1 MQKVLKQGL
10 LATCKNTR
18 SIYKYGMKNTIKS
31 LCQKNINQKTQLQN
45 QFISFKYSTDPNNSG
60 NQKSQNDNNNF
71 TRNDKDQSKN
81 TQQQQNPQSGRFFYS
96 HTKMSSHYILKEDEV
111 YDLLNKFDIQ
121 YKQSLNNSQIQI
133 EWCPFCLK
141 PHNNDISNAYTLGIK
156 KQSGQFNC
164 FRCGIHGSWWDF
176 KNLLYKNI
184 SINDFRNYSQNY
196 QQQQE
201 ERMDDSEYY
210 LYHNQLF
217 DKEVY
222 KEELNYICGKEN
234 STQRHI
240 NFETLV
246 KYKIG
251 IGKEDFINKEGDVI
265 KVPVVYFPMF
275 KFEKVEAESS
285 DEDKARDVFQ
295 DETNGNS
302 QRITIS
308 TNSCKLIK
316 CKIRGIGS
324 ENKKYMRVKPSGSK
338 SGIFG
343 LNTVPQNAKELV
355 ITEGEYDAMA
365 VNQATGLPAVSLPN
379 GASNLPLEVIECLE
393 KIEKIYLWLD
403 NDEVGRNN
411 RQKLAEKLG
420 VHRTYIVNT
429 LGEKDAND
437 ILRQDPSRIIKYIQE
452 SATIPDQNILMFS
465 DLKDLVLHRLLK
477 FEHSQG
483 YRSRRFE
490 FFNETIKGLRRGE
503 MTVLTGPTGSG
514 KTTFLSQLSLDFC
527 TQQVP
532 TLWGSFEIKNEVLA
546 TNMIMQMSGQDL
558 FKNHN
563 KFPYWAQR
571 FDMIP
576 MYFMNFYGST
586 NLDQIISTIEYSIY
600 KYDIQHVV
608 IDNLQF
614 LLGTQAKGFSKFDL
628 QERAIEAFR
637 QLATKKDIHL
647 TLVIHPKKVD
657 ENEDLNISSVFGSAK
672 ATQEADNVIIM
683 QNRDKYR
690 VIDIKKN
697 RFNGDIGKKAIIFDK
712 SNKNFYE
719 MSLGEVSEILSSKKT
734 ISDIVKFKREK
745 ILEKIEEEDQV
756 NPVVDIKRNKS
767 GNPNNNKN
775 NDGDDNGG
783 SNTPPSS
790 SSNPPSSNTPPSS
803 GTPPPP
809 SSSSA
814 SAASSNQIEDV
825 QNADKQSLFSAQ
837 KQQSQLWEQ
846 NNQKQDKKSEDKS
859 KIQKSKKQ
867 NENIEIIDK
876 EDTILNVMDTQAQQE
891 SIDQQKDEV
900 QLNLEESLEQIE
912 IIHKNNEAVDQI
924 ESNLSLN
931 YNYEDEMQEAI
942 NEELIEQEIQGQKQ
956 QQQIKQKNKNIY
968 KKEEYDTD
976 SLEPMNFDLYQQEKE
991 VKTTVNFFK
1000 NYSPVPPEEREDL
1013 INGSFK
1019 KSNPYNKYTNENKVF
1034 QFTEEFMEQ
1043 IFSEKYEANS
1053 DISNKILSKQHKSE
1067 DDLSSQI
1074 IEKKFQEKR
1083 NKQNKI

>member
-1 MQKVLKQGL
+1 
-10 LATCKNTR
+10 
-18 SIYKYGMKNTIKS
+18 MKNTIKS
-31 LCQKNINQKTQLQN
+31 LCQKNKTQKTQLQT
-45 QFISFKYSTDPNNSG
+45 QFISFNYSTDPNFNG
-60 NQKSQNDNNNF
+60 NQRSQNDNNNYNR
-71 TRNDKDQSKN
+71 TDKDQNKS
-81 TQQQQNPQSGRFFYS
+81 TQNQQNPQSGRFFHS
-96 HTKMSSHYILKEDEV
+96 HTKMSSHYILREDEI
-111 YDLLNKFDIQ
+111 YELLNKFNIQ
-121 YKQSLNNSQIQI
+121 YKQSQSNQQIQL
-133 EWCPFCLK
+133 EWCPFCPK
-141 PHNNDISNAYTLGIK
+141 PHNNDVSNSYTLGIK

-164 FRCGIHGSWWDF
+164 FRCSIHGSWWDF
-176 KNLLYKNI
+176 RNLLFKNI
-184 SINDFRNYSQNY
+184 SLNDFRNYSENY

-210 LYHNQLF
+210 LYHSQLF
-217 DKEVY
+217 DKEAY
-222 KEELNYICGKEN
+222 KEELNYLCGKEN
-234 STQRHI
+234 QTQRHI

-251 IGKEDFINKEGDVI
+251 IGKEDFVNKEGDQI

-275 KFEKVEAESS
+275 KFEKAEAESS
-285 DEDKARDVFQ
+285 DEDKAKDIFQ
-295 DETNGNS
+295 YEEREKDNTR

-308 TNSCKLIK
+308 TNTCKLIK
-316 CKIRGIGS
+316 CKIRGIGP
-324 ENKKYMRVKPSGSK
+324 ENKRYMRVKPAGSK

-343 LNTVPQNAKELV
+343 LNTVPQNSKELV

-365 VNQATGLPAVSLPN
+365 VNQATNLPAVSLPN

-393 KIEKIYLWLD
+393 KVEKIYLWLD

-411 RQKLAEKLG
+411 RQKIAEKLG

-437 ILRQDPSRIIKYIQE
+437 ILRQDPSRILKYIQE

-477 FEHSQG
+477 FEHNQG

-490 FFNETIKGLRRGE
+490 FFNDTIKGLRRGE

-563 KFPYWAQR
+563 KFSYWAHR

-637 QLATKKDIHL
+637 QLTTKKDIHL

-734 ISDIVKFKREK
+734 ITDLIKYKREK

-756 NPVVDIKRNKS
+756 TPVRDIKRNKS
-767 GNPNNNKN
+767 GNPNNSNKN
-775 NDGDDNGG
+775 NNGDDGNGGNSG

-790 SSNPPSSNTPPSS
+790 NTPPPS
-803 GTPPPP
+803 GTPPPPP

-814 SAASSNQIEDV
+814 SPTSSSSSS
-825 QNADKQSLFSAQ
+825 QNYNELKLNKTSNDGQQNVDKQGLFSVQ
-837 KQQSQLWEQ
+837 KQQSQLWEK
-846 NNQKQDKKSEDKS
+846 NNQNQDKNNEEKSET
-859 KIQKSKKQ
+859 QKNKKQ
-867 NENIEIIDK
+867 NKNIETIDK
-876 EDTILNVMDTQAQQE
+876 EDTILSLMEIQAQQQPVDE
-891 SIDQQKDEV
+891 QKGDE
-900 QLNLEESLEQIE
+900 QINIEENLELIE
-912 IIHKNNEAVDQI
+912 TIHKNNEAVDQI
-924 ESNLSLN
+924 ESNLKFN
-931 YNYEDEMQEAI
+931 YNYEDEIQEAI
-942 NEELIEQEIQGQKQ
+942 NEELIVREFQ
-956 QQQIKQKNKNIY
+956 QQQNKQKKKNIFE
-968 KKEEYDTD
+968 KEEYDTD

-1000 NYSPVPPEEREDL
+1000 NYSPVPPEEREEL
-1013 INGSFK
+1013 INGSLK
-1019 KSNPYNKYTNENKVF
+1019 KSNPYNKYTNENKVI

-1043 IFSEKYEANS
+1043 IFSEKFEANS
-1053 DISNKILSKQHKSE
+1053 DISNQLLSKQQKR
-1067 DDLSSQI
+1067 DDDIQNQI
-1074 IEKKFQEKR
+1074 IQKRFEEKR

>member
-1 MQKVLKQGL
+1 
-10 LATCKNTR
+10 
-18 SIYKYGMKNTIKS
+18 
-31 LCQKNINQKTQLQN
+31 
-45 QFISFKYSTDPNNSG
+45 
-60 NQKSQNDNNNF
+60 
-71 TRNDKDQSKN
+71 
-81 TQQQQNPQSGRFFYS
+81 
-96 HTKMSSHYILKEDEV
+96 MSNHYILREDEI
-111 YDLLNKFDIQ
+111 YELLNKFNIQ
-121 YKQSLNNSQIQI
+121 YKQSQSNQQIQI
-133 EWCPFCLK
+133 EWCPFCTK
-141 PHNNDISNAYTLGIK
+141 PHNNDVSNSYTLGIK

-164 FRCGIHGSWWDF
+164 FRCSIHGSWWDF
-176 KNLLYKNI
+176 RNLLYRNI
-184 SINDFRNYSQNY
+184 SINDFRNYSDNY

-210 LYHNQLF
+210 LYHSQLF

-222 KEELNYICGKEN
+222 KEELNYLCGKEN
-234 STQRHI
+234 QAQRHI
-240 NFETLV
+240 NYETLV

-251 IGKEDFINKEGDVI
+251 IGKEDFINKDGDQI

-285 DEDKARDVFQ
+285 DEDKAKNIFSNEEKED
-295 DETNGNS
+295 DNKS

-308 TNSCKLIK
+308 TNACKLIK

-324 ENKKYMRVKPSGSK
+324 ENKRYMRVKPAGSK

-365 VNQATGLPAVSLPN
+365 VYQATGLPAVSLPN
-379 GASNLPLEVIECLE
+379 GASNLPLEIIECLE

-411 RQKLAEKLG
+411 RQKIAEKLG

-452 SATIPDQNILMFS
+452 SSTIPDQNILMFS

-527 TQQVP
+527 AQQVP

-734 ISDIVKFKREK
+734 ITDLVKYKREK

-756 NPVVDIKRNKS
+756 TPVRDIKRNKS
-767 GNPNNNKN
+767 GNPNSNNN
-775 NDGDDNGG
+775 GDDNGGNSG

-790 SSNPPSSNTPPSS
+790 SSNPPSSSTPPSS

-809 SSSSA
+809 PNSSSA
-814 SAASSNQIEDV
+814 SPAASSSSSS
-825 QNADKQSLFSAQ
+825 QNENIKQNKTSDQQNIDKQGLFTAQ
-837 KQQSQLWEQ
+837 KQQSQLWEK
-846 NNQKQDKKSEDKS
+846 NNLKQEEKS
-859 KIQKSKKQ
+859 KIIKNQKQ
-867 NENIEIIDK
+867 NENIETIDK
-876 EDTILNVMDTQAQQE
+876 EDTILNVMDIQSQQE
-891 SIDQQKDEV
+891 PIDEQKREEI
-900 QLNLEESLEQIE
+900 EESLEQIE
-912 IIHKNNEAVDQI
+912 TIHRDSEAVDQI

-931 YNYEDEMQEAI
+931 YNYEDEIQEAI
-942 NEELIEQEIQGQKQ
+942 NEELIVRDFNDKKNQQQNKQKQ
-956 QQQIKQKNKNIY
+956 TNVFQH
-968 KKEEYDTD
+968 EEYDTD

-1000 NYSPVPPEEREDL
+1000 NYSPVPPEEREEL

-1019 KSNPYNKYTNENKVF
+1019 KSNPYNKYTNENKVI

-1043 IFSEKYEANS
+1043 IFSENFEANS
-1053 DISNKILSKQHKSE
+1053 DISNKLLSKQSKR
-1067 DDLSSQI
+1067 DIDLDNQI
-1074 IEKKFQEKR
+1074 IEKRFEEKK